1 MGSDVAH
8 RPILS
13 TYPQKYGAC
22 KADMLCGQRAEQG
35 TTGAQKKRPLGT
47 PHPFF
52 PLLKRLPPRHTQKGR
67 GNSGELAPRSCLPD
81 RQGGEERGGQQVSAG
96 STAAGRGAY
105 VTDLVLGL
113 LDSLEFRCICHHT
126 EAFALVLLKLLLVA
140 HLEDQGGER
149 DSSEG
154 RGSREG
160 PSLWPPLRRQPAR
173 REIPTRNPP
182 AATSITHPQTQSR
195 SLSQE
200 VLGR

>member
-1 MGSDVAH
+1 MVLSRQTCSVGRGQNRGIRGH
-8 RPILS
+8 RKKGLWEPHTPS
-13 TYPQKYGAC
+13 S
-22 KADMLCGQRAEQG
+22 LCSSGCH
-35 TTGAQKKRPLGT
+35 PGT
-47 PHPFF
+47 P
-52 PLLKRLPPRHTQKGR
+52 RRAGGTAA
-67 GNSGELAPRSCLPD
+67 NWPRSCLPD